1 MIFKDFGSFR
11 SMYRSK
17 ASKADTIP
25 IVLERIIK
33 QRGLFFTASVSIING
48 DDGYILGSLLFTY
61 VLPQVV
67 YFPKHFCHDDSS
79 NRNKHRNLL
88 DKYSV
93 SDFSNRVPSICFI
106 T

>member
-1 MIFKDFGSFR
+1 
-11 SMYRSK
+11 MYRSQ
-17 ASKADTIP
+17 ASKANIIP

-67 YFPKHFCHDDSS
+67 YFPKRFCHDDSS
-79 NRNKHRNLL
+79 HRNKHRNLL

-93 SDFSNRVPSICFI
+93 SDFSNRVSSICFI

>member
-11 SMYRSK
+11 YVQESSIKGRHHSYRFREDYK
-17 ASKADTIP
+17 T
-25 IVLERIIK
+25 
-33 QRGLFFTASVSIING
+33 GLFFTASVSIING
-48 DDGYILGSLLFTY
+48 DDAYILGSLLFTY

-67 YFPKHFCHDDSS
+67 YFPKRFCHDDSS

>member
-1 MIFKDFGSFR
+1 
-11 SMYRSK
+11 MYRSQ
-17 ASKADTIP
+17 ASKADIIP
-25 IVLERIIK
+25 IVLERIIQ

-67 YFPKHFCHDDSS
+67 YFPKRFCHDDSS
-79 NRNKHRNLL
+79 HRNKHRNLL

-93 SDFSNRVPSICFI
+93 SDFSNRVSSICFI